1 VKKIINGIL
10 VVILALFIFVL
21 TSWITLVCRIERS
34 VEQIEIEQER
44 GMGGME

>member
-1 VKKIINGIL
+1 MGGDIVKKIINGIL
-10 VVILALFIFVL
+10 
-21 TSWITLVCRIERS
+21 S